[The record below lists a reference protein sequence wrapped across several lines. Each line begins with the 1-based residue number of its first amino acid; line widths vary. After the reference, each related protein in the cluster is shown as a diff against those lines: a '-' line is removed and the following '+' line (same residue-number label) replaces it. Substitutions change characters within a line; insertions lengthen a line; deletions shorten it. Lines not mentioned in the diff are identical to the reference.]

1 MGLKK
6 AVAGVIKEGKRVR
19 WPKRDVLIPSIIVV
33 VIIAAVTG
41 LLLFGE
47 DIAGKRLIDILSDAF
62 KSMQQGVTTMVD
74 NTNMK
79 TAFTD
84 TNTDLSEDIQDN
96 REQKLGEKAWYVVS
110 TYSTHERKAAYNL
123 QKRVESMGLDDLIFR
138 IVVVEQ
144 QVQVM
149 KDGLPTGKTRMKNL
163 YPGYVFV
170 EMIMTDYAWYIVR
183 NTPGVTG
190 FVGSAGKG
198 TKPFPVPREQ
208 IEPVLKRMGMVDES
222 MYDRYAVGDYIKVI
236 HGTLEGTEGRI
247 LSINKDTG
255 AVEIETVFFGRTT
268 KVEVEFSEIEKI

>member
-1 MGLKK
+1 MAQLGDKQ
-6 AVAGVIKEGKRVR
+6 
-19 WPKRDVLIPSIIVV
+19 WYIV
-33 VIIAAVTG
+33 TCQ
-41 LLLFGE
+41 
-47 DIAGKRLIDILSDAF
+47 S
-62 KSMQQGVTTMVD
+62 Q
-74 NTNMK
+74 
-79 TAFTD
+79 
-84 TNTDLSEDIQDN
+84 
-96 REQKLGEKAWYVVS
+96 
-110 TYSTHERKAAYNL
+110 HERKVADNL
-123 QKRVESMGLDDLIFR
+123 KKRIDSMGMQDYIFD
-138 IVVVEQ
+138 VLVAEQ
-144 QVQVM
+144 EFPVL
-149 KDGLPTGKTRMKNL
+149 KDGLPTGKTKMKNL

-268 KVEVEFSEIEKI
+268 KVEVDFSEIEKI